1 MITFLGDIALISN
14 HMESAYK
21 PVSPYVFNLEYVT
34 SEEKGELMPAKG
46 KINLFSTNNQ
56 FENIFGAN
64 PIAVNVVNNH
74 IYDFGEKG
82 FENTI
87 STITG
92 KGILCITDKPV
103 FLNENL
109 CLLSFMDL
117 SNNRYFQFDYDA
129 VQKTL
134 LAIKSKNTKARI
146 VVQLHWGIE
155 NHPCETKEQ
164 QTIAHW
170 LIDNG
175 VDLIIGHHP
184 HCLQPVEEYKGKMI
198 FYSLGN
204 ALFGDINT
212 PSHYN
217 ENQTASRIYRFRWQ
231 KWNRESLAVVY
242 DEETNRVVRIDS
254 LYQKGNKLI
263 CKKENIENKMLGC
276 KNKRIGNLLYQ
287 FRKYYLFV
295 ISNMFVDGKIFDFT
309 ALKHELRR

>member
-14 HMESAYK
+14 HMESEYK
-21 PVSPYVFNLEYVT
+21 PTTPYVFNLEYVT
-34 SEEKGELMPAKG
+34 AEKKEKLVPVMG
-46 KINLFSTNNQ
+46 KINLFSSNNQ

-82 FENTI
+82 FEDTI
-87 STITG
+87 STITD
-92 KGILCITDKPV
+92 KGILCITDNPV

-109 CLLSFMDL
+109 CLLSFMYL
-117 SNNRYFQFDYDA
+117 ANNKHFQFNYDT
-129 VQKTL
+129 VQQKLFT
-134 LAIKSKNTKARI
+134 IKSKNPKARI

-155 NHPCETKEQ
+155 NHPCETEKQ

-184 HCLQPVEEYKGKMI
+184 HCLQPVEKYKGKMI

-231 KWNRESLAVVY
+231 KWNRKSIAVVY
-242 DEETNRVVRIDS
+242 DEEKNTVVHIDS
-254 LYQKGNKLI
+254 LYQKGNRLI
-263 CKKENIENKMLGC
+263 CKKENIANNLLGC
-276 KNKRIGNLLYQ
+276 KNKQIGNLLYK
-287 FRKYYLFV
+287 FRKYYLFF
-295 ISNMFVDGKIFDFT
+295 ISNTFVDGKIFDFT